1 MNAQMKCLKERVQ
14 GVGTEQSN
22 SAWWSFH
29 AIFQACVVASLVLP
43 AAARPDEGKKKWGYF
58 ESTGPHNWANLAPEN
73 SACSSGSEQSP
84 LDLND
89 EAGLVSTAEKD
100 RLVFNYQPTPLE
112 IEDTGHAV
120 QINIKTPS
128 GLQRIKQ
135 TFRLLQMHMHTPS
148 EHTWKGGRFPAEI
161 HLVHRTLK
169 GELAVVSVLV
179 RVGPPLPEMDKVLNR
194 LPRQTHTT
202 VSHPEVTLNPL
213 RFLPGQGGYLTYTGS
228 LTTPPCTEGVQ
239 WFVLGAPISLSR
251 EQIATLVGR
260 YPFNARPVQQLNAR
274 RITIVK

>member
-1 MNAQMKCLKERVQ
+1 MSAPRENRKAQKW
-14 GVGTEQSN
+14 GTGIQHKIP
-22 SAWWSFH
+22 ARRQAQALLYTCSFF
-29 AIFQACVVASLVLP
+29 ALALP
-43 AAARPDEGKKKWGYF
+43 ANARPDDGNAQWSYF
-58 ESTGPHNWANLAPEN
+58 ESLGPHNWSSLSPEN
-73 SACSSGSEQSP
+73 STCNSGTAQSP
-84 LDLND
+84 VDLND
-89 EAGLVSTAEKD
+89 ESGFVSTAEKD

-112 IEDTGHAV
+112 VEDTGHAV

-128 GLQRIKQ
+128 GLQRHKQ
-135 TFRLLQMHMHTPS
+135 TFRLLQMHVHTPS

-169 GELAVVSVLV
+169 GELAVVSILV
-179 RVGPPLPEMDKVLNR
+179 RMGPPLPEMDKILSR
-194 LPRQTHTT
+194 LPRQPNST
-202 VSHPEVTLNPL
+202 VTHPEITVNPL

-251 EQIATLVGR
+251 EQIVTLVGR
-260 YPFNARPVQQLNAR
+260 YTFNARPVQDLNAR